1 MRTLKLTHEQIEIL
15 QSALNRAYNQQ
26 LKIITDNARVISEQ
40 TKAEILK
47 TANEFD
53 DLYSLISE
61 GGLDA

>member
-1 MRTLKLTHEQIEIL
+1 MRTLKLTHEQIEVL

-26 LKIITDNARVISEQ
+26 LKIITDNARIISEQ

-53 DLYSLISE
+53 DLHSLISE
-61 GGLDA
+61 GGLDV

>member
-61 GGLDA
+61 GDLDV